1 MRSVI
6 YSEHRSVTTKHLH
19 LSTPSPSPKIV
30 KISVRD
36 DDATDSSG
44 DEDDGP
50 TCRTRVVKHV
60 SEIRFQITRPVI
72 PAQPV
77 AQVQPQPRKQRKSG
91 KRVQNEN
98 TRKYRGVR
106 RRPWGRYAA
115 EIRDPVK
122 RARLW
127 LGTFDT
133 AEEAAVIYDKAA
145 LRLRGPLAQTNFH
158 RPPLPEIG
166 VTSLSDEFEEEDE
179 VCQRLCSPTSVLR
192 CHQGQDDVE
201 ERENRKMKEI
211 GGGATASSSTTTTT
225 SSSSCDF
232 VGDRKPEDQVMSL
245 PVNESCE
252 MELDISWFLNGL
264 FSYDDAS
271 KTILDDYNNVVPDY
285 TSFDHGDL
293 EDFSGDFDFD
303 GPDFLFSTTTKC
315 EVDDYLL

>member
-1 MRSVI
+1 MTNKR
-6 YSEHRSVTTKHLH
+6 
-19 LSTPSPSPKIV
+19 
-30 KISVRD
+30 VRD

-44 DEDDGP
+44 DEEDGP

-60 SEIRFQITRPVI
+60 FEIRFQITLPEI

-77 AQVQPQPRKQRKSG
+77 AQAQAQPQPRKQRKSG

-106 RRPWGRYAA
+106 QRPWGRYAA

-122 RARLW
+122 RARVW

-158 RPPLPEIG
+158 RPPFSESG

-179 VCQRLCSPTSVLR
+179 VGQRLCSPTSVLR
-192 CHQGQDDVE
+192 CHQGGDDVE
-201 ERENRKMKEI
+201 ERENGKMIEI
-211 GGGATASSSTTTTT
+211 G
-225 SSSSCDF
+225 
-232 VGDRKPEDQVMSL
+232 DQVMSL
-245 PVNESCE
+245 PVNESE

-264 FSYDDAS
+264 FSYDDAP
-271 KTILDDYNNVVPDY
+271 KTILDDCNVVPDY

-293 EDFSGDFDFD
+293 EDFSGDFDLD
-303 GPDFLFSTTTKC
+303 GPDFLKC

>member
-1 MRSVI
+1 MRSVK
-6 YSEHRSVTTKHLH
+6 YSEHRSVTTKLLH
-19 LSTPSPSPKIV
+19 LSSPSPSPSPKIV

-44 DEDDGP
+44 DEEDGP

-60 SEIRFQITRPVI
+60 FEIRFQITLPEI

-77 AQVQPQPRKQRKSG
+77 AQAQAQPQPRKQRKSG

-106 RRPWGRYAA
+106 QRPWGRYAA

-122 RARLW
+122 RARVW

-158 RPPLPEIG
+158 RPPFSESG

-179 VCQRLCSPTSVLR
+179 VGQRLCSPTSVLR
-192 CHQGQDDVE
+192 CHQGGDDVE
-201 ERENRKMKEI
+201 ERENGKMIEI
-211 GGGATASSSTTTTT
+211 GGGATGSSSTTTPTST

-232 VGDRKPEDQVMSL
+232 IGDRKPEDQVMSL
-245 PVNESCE
+245 PVNESE

-264 FSYDDAS
+264 FSYDDAP
-271 KTILDDYNNVVPDY
+271 KTILDDCNVVPDY

-293 EDFSGDFDFD
+293 EDFSGDFDLD
-303 GPDFLFSTTTKC
+303 GPDFLKC